1 MLVITRKPE
10 ESIVIGDN
18 IEITI
23 FEIGK
28 DKVRI
33 GIEAPKNVKIS
44 RKEILVTENENIQA
58 SAEVSIDIVKQL
70 FNINKEEK

>member
-23 FEIGK
+23 FEISK
-28 DKVRI
+28 DKVKI
-33 GIEAPKNVKIS
+33 GIEAPKDIKIS

-58 SAEVSIDIVKQL
+58 SEGVSIDIVKQL
-70 FNINKEEK
+70 FNIKKEER

>member
-10 ESIVIGDN
+10 ESIVIGEN